1 MVYFVNAEGEEE
13 PLPYVKLN
21 LVDEAGEIVASTKSE
36 FDGFYLFEKVI
47 PGDYRLFIDE
57 RTLRQRN
64 AIQEVTKEVNVTN
77 QGDLFTEVDL
87 VLRELNQAKGYIAR
101 VGSFKSLTL
110 PKVYLGLLIN
120 GAAELIEDAYYHLRK
135 MTVFA
140 SASVIQRKN
149 FVSEEL

>member
-1 MVYFVNAEGEEE
+1 M
-13 PLPYVKLN
+13 
-21 LVDEAGEIVASTKSE
+21 
-36 FDGFYLFEKVI
+36 I
-47 PGDYRLFIDE
+47 PGDCRLFIDE

-110 PKVYLGLLIN
+110 LKVYLGLLQKRVPP
-120 GAAELIEDAYYHLRK
+120 ELIEDAFYLSPEEDDYFRIGI
-135 MTVFA
+135 
-140 SASVIQRKN
+140 SY
-149 FVSEEL
+149 SEEKLRAERSCEYAAQFQVDCQVEYVEFGY